1 MFVLWSIQIFWMWP
15 PKMKEPLGP
24 FISLVCAYIK
34 CWWCFVVQ
42 SLSCVWLCDPMD
54 CSKPDFP
61 VLYCL
66 PECAQIS
73 RLLSQWYY
81 LTISSSATL
90 FSFCLQSCP
99 ASGVFPMSW
108 LFTSGGQA
116 LSLLY
121 GPALTSV
128 HDYWK
133 NHSWCYFSSMDCSR
147 AERLFLRF
155 FFFFLIAGILMV
167 WRVLYLSLSL
177 EDSI

>member
-15 PKMKEPLGP
+15 PKKKEPLGP

-42 SLSCVWLCDPMD
+42 SPSCVWLCDPMD

-73 RLLSQWYY
+73 RPLSQWYY

-133 NHSWCYFSSMDCSR
+133 NHSFDYTNFCLAILTLRIWLQVTPTCTQE
-147 AERLFLRF
+147 ERRMKICGEQH
-155 FFFFLIAGILMV
+155 LII
-167 WRVLYLSLSL
+167 
-177 EDSI
+177 